1 MKHFALTM
9 GFVAGLALTGS
20 SFSESQALDAVA
32 TTGMVADVVAKV
44 GGDCAN
50 VTMLMGPGID
60 PHLYRASAGDVETL
74 SRADIIFYNGLNLE
88 GQLGEVLSRLGRRV
102 PTVAVAE
109 GAVAEGAVAEEHL
122 LEGEDAFEGQPDP
135 HLWMDASLWARTAEV
150 VAAALG
156 EQRPECADDMTAR
169 AESYRAQLM
178 ALHDWVAASIASIP
192 EAQRVLVTAHDA
204 FTYFSQAYD
213 IEVAA
218 IEGISTE
225 AEASLADIREAA
237 DTVVETGVPAIF
249 VETTINPRTIEAVQA
264 AARDRGAEV
273 VIGGELFGDAMGEEG
288 SAEGSYIG
296 MIRSNT
302 VTIVGALG
310 GEVAAWPEA
319 LADWAES
326 WDMP

>member
-1 MKHFALTM
+1 MKYVSSILTL
-9 GFVAGLALTGS
+9 AGLLLVGS
-20 SFSESQALDAVA
+20 SVAQNQALNVVA
-32 TTGMVADVVAKV
+32 TTGMVADVVRNV
-44 GGDCAN
+44 GGDCAD
-50 VTMLMGPGID
+50 VTTLMGPGID
-60 PHLYRASAGDVETL
+60 PHLYRASASDVDTFNQ
-74 SRADIIFYNGLNLE
+74 ADIIFYNGLNLE
-88 GQLGEVLSRLGRRV
+88 GQLGEVLGGVGERIR
-102 PTVAVAE
+102 TVAVAE
-109 GAVAEGAVAEEHL
+109 GVGSEDRL
-122 LEGEDAFEGQPDP
+122 LEGEDNFEGQPDP
-135 HLWMDASLWARTAEV
+135 HLWMDVSLWAETADV
-150 VAAALG
+150 AAAALG

-178 ALHDWVAASIASIP
+178 ALHDWVAQSIATIP
-192 EAQRVLVTAHDA
+192 EEQRVLVTAHDA